1 MPKDASVITIG
12 SGAKIEID
20 DIDIGYLDG
29 DVSFKRSSE
38 TKTFT
43 SGIPKKNVKRVAI
56 TDGFNTTFKMAQFT
70 NKNIAIAALNLPYTE
85 VAGGA
90 SGTITTQQLTMVKRP
105 GFPLATVNLNGPG
118 SAYTVTAV
126 RITSSGTTPLDNT
139 GSAHYFV
146 DTTYG
151 IIAANSEGDIGE
163 DVDVWVTYSY
173 TKRAKSRV
181 SLGKTQAI
189 VTKKFLFQHLTP
201 ELREINVGIHKLQAS
216 GDFELLFSAENWL
229 NITVDGEA
237 QDDSENH
244 PDDPYGYIDEVEA
257 A

>member
-1 MPKDASVITIG
+1 MAKDASTITIG

-20 DIDIGYLDG
+20 DVDIGYLDG

-38 TKTFT
+38 TKTFQT
-43 SGIPKKNVKRVAI
+43 GIPKKNVKRVAI
-56 TDGFNTTFKMAQFT
+56 TDGFSTQFKMAQFT
-70 NKNIAIAALNLPYTE
+70 SKNIAIAALNLPYSE
-85 VAGGA
+85 VAGG
-90 SGTITTQQLTMVKRP
+90 S
-105 GFPLATVNLNGPG
+105 ATVTNKKYTMRKTSSSVLPQVFLDGPG
-118 SAYTVTAV
+118 GTYSVSAVKL
-126 RITSSGTTPLDNT
+126 SSGGSALDNT
-139 GSAHYFV
+139 GNAEYFV
-146 DTTYG
+146 DANYG
-151 IIAANSEGDIGE
+151 IIGANPDGSIGD
-163 DVDVWVTYSY
+163 DVDVWVTYTY
-173 TKRAKSRV
+173 NKREKARI

-229 NITVDGEA
+229 SITVDGEA

-244 PDDPYGYIDEVEA
+244 PDDPYGYIDDVEPA